1 MNNREAMLR
10 KLSAAQ
16 FTLWEIHLY
25 LDTHPQDKNAIAM
38 YRKMAKKTRECM
50 DIYNSKFGPLYAHES
65 RDMNY
70 WNWIDMP
77 WPWD

>member
-25 LDTHPQDKNAIAM
+25 LDTHPWDLQMVEHYHKCHVKHKA
-38 YRKMAKKTRECM
+38 RKGGFE
-50 DIYNSKFGPLYAHES
+50 E
-65 RDMNY
+65 
-70 WNWIDMP
+70 
-77 WPWD
+77 